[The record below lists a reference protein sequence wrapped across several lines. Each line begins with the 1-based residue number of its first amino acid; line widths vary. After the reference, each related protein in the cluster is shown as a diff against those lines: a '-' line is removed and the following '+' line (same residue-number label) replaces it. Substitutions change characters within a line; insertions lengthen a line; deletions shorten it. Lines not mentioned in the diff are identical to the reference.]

1 MKRFKFNLQ
10 SLLNYREHL
19 EQVARQDMARA
30 IQEVTACENRIQAFQ
45 TTHGQGAK
53 RLEALVKKG
62 VSASQFKI
70 HHDYLGAVTGMIAE
84 EKQQKT
90 GLDKILAEKRVM
102 LQKRSLDKKA
112 MERLREKRAKDYHQ
126 ELILAEQKELDEI
139 SSLKTAREIFN
150 E

>member
-19 EQVARQDMARA
+19 EQVARQDMARV
-30 IQEVTACENRIQAFQ
+30 IQEVTASETRIQAFQ
-45 TTHGQGAK
+45 ATHDQWTQK
-53 RLEALVKKG
+53 LEALVKKG

-70 HHDYLGAVTGMIAE
+70 HHDYLGAVTGMIVQ
-84 EKQQKT
+84 EKQQKI
-90 GLDKILAEKRVM
+90 GLDKILAENRVK
-102 LQKRSLDKKA
+102 LQKRSLDRKA

-126 ELILAEQKELDEI
+126 ELIVAEQKELDEI
-139 SSLKTAREIFN
+139 SSLKRAREVFN